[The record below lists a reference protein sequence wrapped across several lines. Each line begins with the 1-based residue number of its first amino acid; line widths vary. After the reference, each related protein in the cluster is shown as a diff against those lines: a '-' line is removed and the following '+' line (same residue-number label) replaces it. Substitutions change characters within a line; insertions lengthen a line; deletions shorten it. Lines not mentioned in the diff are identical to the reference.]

1 MPDIFDT
8 HSGDMPQ
15 DVSDWAQLIGGR
27 SEARI
32 VLESLE
38 PGQTV
43 VYGSDE
49 PAHTHRINDA
59 GKPVCVLQEMVGR
72 INRRTLTKRL
82 KSQHNHEGKILITC
96 FKRGEYRGN

>member
-1 MPDIFDT
+1 MPELFET
-8 HSGDMPQ
+8 HSDDTPQ
-15 DVSDWAQLIGGR
+15 DVLDWAQRIGGR

-59 GKPVCVLQEMVGR
+59 SKSLCALQEMVGR
-72 INRRTLTKRL
+72 INRKTSTKRL

-96 FKRGEYRGN
+96 FKRGEYHGN

>member
-1 MPDIFDT
+1 MPDLFET
-8 HSGDMPQ
+8 HSGDTPQ
-15 DVSDWAQLIGGR
+15 DVLDWAQRIGGR

-32 VLESLE
+32 VLESLD

-49 PAHTHRINDA
+49 PAHAHRINDA
-59 GKPVCVLQEMVGR
+59 NKSVCVLQEMVGR
-72 INRRTLTKRL
+72 INRRTSTKRL

-96 FKRGEYRGN
+96 FKRGEYRVN